1 MTESTESAEIDGA
14 RFRQVLGNYPTGV
27 TLVTAF
33 DDGPCAMVIGSFGS
47 VSLDPP
53 LVQFMPAKS
62 STTWDRI
69 ERSGA
74 YCVNVLGSDQLDL
87 CNSFFDKSKD
97 PFDDIQWRPGPSGS
111 PIVEGSLAYIDCTID
126 VAHDA
131 GDHFIVV
138 GAVLDMDVINE
149 AASPLLFFRG
159 GYGDYAPMAKD

>member
-1 MTESTESAEIDGA
+1 MSESAEIDGA

-27 TLVTAF
+27 TLVTAY

-53 LVQFMPAKS
+53 LVQFMPAKT
-62 STTWDRI
+62 STSWTRI

-74 YCVNVLGSDQLDL
+74 YCVNVLGSHQLDL

-97 PFDDIQWRPGPSGS
+97 PFDAIDWRPGPSGS

-126 VAHDA
+126 AVHDA
-131 GDHFIVV
+131 GDHLIVV
-138 GAVLDMDVINE
+138 GAVLGMDVLDDT
-149 AASPLLFFRG
+149 AGPLLFFRG
-159 GYGDYAPMAKD
+159 GYGDYTPMAKD